1 MDLAVD
7 LYRKPPLQTGEV
19 HDVTTEW
26 ELPAKAQ
33 TVGTLA
39 ELLPE
44 YDFWPRQFAAQPA
57 GDADVSIR
65 RADGAMADAP
75 GFGPST
81 MLRMVPLPVPGR
93 I

>member
-19 HDVTTEW
+19 HDVTAGW
-26 ELPAKAQ
+26 KLPAKAQ

-39 ELLPE
+39 ELPPE
-44 YDFWPRQFAAQPA
+44 YHFWQRQFAAEPA

-65 RADGAMADAP
+65 RADGAVANARD
-75 GFGPST
+75 FGPST